1 MDKASEGSRIAL
13 RGIRSSQLGDL
24 DLGQALSRIP
34 QELAVPSDIAF
45 RVRVEG
51 HPRSLRPILLDD
63 VYRIGREA
71 IVNAF
76 QHSGVTNIE
85 VEVEHAANRLRMLVQ
100 DNGCGIDAQLLQ
112 SGKAGHWGLKGIRE
126 RAERIGAKLNLL
138 SNPGAGTQVV
148 LTVAAE
154 LAFEPEDGVKKP
166 GWVHKLFRPH
176 PNYFDREEMEYGNER
191 ASSHQN
197 TQR

>member
-1 MDKASEGSRIAL
+1 
-13 RGIRSSQLGDL
+13 
-24 DLGQALSRIP
+24 
-34 QELAVPSDIAF
+34 
-45 RVRVEG
+45 
-51 HPRSLRPILLDD
+51 LRPVLLDD

-76 QHSGVTNIE
+76 QHAGATNIE
-85 VEVEHAANRLRMLVQ
+85 VEVEYAANRLRMLVQ
-100 DNGCGIDAQLLQ
+100 DNGCGIDAQMLQ

-126 RAERIGAKLNLL
+126 RAERIGAKLNLF

-154 LAFEPEDGVKKP
+154 LAFQPEDVGKRR
-166 GWVHKLFRPH
+166 GWVHRLFRPH
-176 PNYFDREEMEYGNER
+176 PNHFDREEMEDRDER